1 MYVQSDLYGHNKQ
14 EDNLLVLY
22 DKGQLENSFKSC
34 LKKKWL
40 YNVQKMKDV
49 IRSPKQ
55 FGHIFCSYLVDK
67 TYVGTTLITYKTEHF
82 CLESDLVYLEK
93 YIKKKTRLPN

>member
-1 MYVQSDLYGHNKQ
+1 M
-14 EDNLLVLY
+14 
-22 DKGQLENSFKSC
+22 F
-34 LKKKWL
+34 KKKWL

-55 FGHIFCSYLVDK
+55 FGHISCSYLVDK

-93 YIKKKTRLPN
+93 YIKKKQDYQIDPFFLSMLELPSINQ